1 MARVHPSPGCCELN
15 RFALPFLRLVFLR
28 VHVHHRKILPAY
40 PTFHVVDPTSTPVA
54 PFPASTSMRYRRA
67 SWKPPNHCTAHPCP
81 YPCHPLTFVPCQSVP
96 LICRV
101 GAECRN
107 EISCIFVQ
115 DLARG
120 GTGIL
125 NQSGSVYGFGGG
137 SPPTCVLYL
146 SHLTAPI
153 RLLIYI
159 FSFQDMSTIC
169 GIMDFHMLP
178 RTNINIQTLIQFG
191 VVFEEFRASFLP
203 NLLIP
208 FFPDTGIR
216 THDMK
221 TSLSSSLSPSFIDWT
236 SRYAGLKAKRW
247 MSHLVRVDL
256 YRFCGQIHG

>member
-169 GIMDFHMLP
+169 GIVDFHMLP
-178 RTNINIQTLIQFG
+178 RLRDQHDCPCSHFIWRRVPKSFG
-191 VVFEEFRASFLP
+191 SRSFLP
-203 NLLIP
+203 
-208 FFPDTGIR
+208 FFSFTIICR
-216 THDMK
+216 LVASQFVK
-221 TSLSSSLSPSFIDWT
+221 SLSSWIPGYELLI
-236 SRYAGLKAKRW
+236 
-247 MSHLVRVDL
+247 
-256 YRFCGQIHG
+256 